1 MLLDLLEQIARATA
15 CPGDDG
21 DDDPIDVTEHDGADG
36 GRLPEASLLVGP
48 TPEELESLNELIRF
62 DHVYYKTPPRIQP
75 LSPLSTAQN
84 SSILPET
91 LPTFNYLQDNTALAP
106 IEVQSVSDPL
116 QYNSLISEAKLNDAK
131 SIIDIESSLI
141 DFDNLLTTLA
151 DVDNVAESLDN
162 ESVRELL
169 CESQDDGSTSVDDR
183 SDISLPLSPQD
194 LCDGWLD
201 DLDTPFAAIVNN
213 NRSSVSDL
221 SDQSSQ
227 FSDDSLAGSE
237 TLCDSWSD
245 LFPSIV

>member
-15 CPGDDG
+15 CPGDVG
-21 DDDPIDVTEHDGADG
+21 DDDPIDNTEHDGADG

-62 DHVYYKTPPRIQP
+62 DHVYYKTPPRTQP

-84 SSILPET
+84 SILPET
-91 LPTFNYLQDNTALAP
+91 LSTFNYLQDNTALVP
-106 IEVQSVSDPL
+106 IDVQSVSDPL
-116 QYNSLISEAKLNDAK
+116 QYNSLISEAKLDDAK

-151 DVDNVAESLDN
+151 DVDNVTESLDN
-162 ESVRELL
+162 ESVCELL

-183 SDISLPLSPQD
+183 SDVSLPLSPQD

-201 DLDTPFAAIVNN
+201 DLNTPFAAIVNN

-227 FSDDSLAGSE
+227 FSDDSLTGSE

-245 LFPSIV
+245 LFPSII